1 VTFAP
6 PETGDIKALVDAAL
20 KEDIGSGDITSSA
33 VIPDGTT
40 LKAAMTAR
48 QNMIV
53 AGVPVVLAIVDRLAV
68 DSDIDILHRDGDAV
82 AAGDVIMRISG
93 PARGILTAE
102 RTALNS
108 LQFLSA
114 IATWTNRFCQ
124 AIKGSKATLLD
135 TRKTVPGLRGLSKYA
150 VRVGGGSNHRMRLDD
165 GILIKDNHIVVAGSV
180 KAAVTSALAANTGR
194 VVQVECDTLD
204 QVREALDAGAER
216 LLLDNMAP
224 DQLRKAVDM
233 VRGRVPLEAS
243 GGVNLKTIRAIA
255 ETGVDYISVGS
266 LTQSAPA
273 VDIGLDYLEWKA
285 GVDGQ

>member
-1 VTFAP
+1 MTFAP